1 MGKRDTIRK
10 LWEIL
15 IEMVTGAADTA
26 AVLTAAEAGVVLA
39 DEAGGLLSVRI
50 EADAR
55 CLKQF
60 AATAKKSARFLLDP
74 QTAQGGPDL
83 GAINAKLDKI
93 LNILEPKVAT
103 PVIPAPV
110 VKEEK
115 IADKVDLSKIKKAV
129 KKAVKKT
136 ASTKKK

>member
-1 MGKRDTIRK
+1 
-10 LWEIL
+10 
-15 IEMVTGAADTA
+15 MVTGAADTA

-74 QTAQGGPDL
+74 QTVNRFIAVIVLKKWVVAEEAIHGGL
-83 GAINAKLDKI
+83 MTGAVLPKL
-93 LNILEPKVAT
+93 
-103 PVIPAPV
+103 
-110 VKEEK
+110 
-115 IADKVDLSKIKKAV
+115 KVDRIWAQLTPNWIKF
-129 KKAVKKT
+129 
-136 ASTKKK
+136 